1 MSLID
6 EDQVEIQCINWFK
19 DLGYKYK
26 SGYVNFVNLEIIL
39 YKIDWLYLHS
49 SGHKR
54 INYQW
59 IDNNNGVIDDLEL
72 SAIRLSENSFANLQ
86 DSVFITGENQ
96 SNLFFGKATSPPEL
110 DDGDYSLV
118 LTFTDQ
124 ALNIDTLILTNFT
137 IDRTGPEYD
146 NPLFISAITSVYRNT
161 YLEQN
166 FPASSYYWNR
176 NSTEIGV
183 TVDLPTDSSLL
194 GGSIQLKGKVGN
206 GSYQDLGPIESIPLK
221 GDIKFREK
229 KIESENTALLI
240 IDVQKGEYNKEFI
253 KNNPNEKYLFDRIKN
268 KVIPNGKKLIESC
281 RNKKIE
287 VIYTVV
293 ESLTLDGRDR
303 GLDYKISGI
312 FAAKGSWQAE
322 VVDELKPLKN
332 EIIIPKTSSSLFN
345 STNFEYVLRNLS
357 IQYLLVMGI
366 VTDQCVETAVRDGC
380 DRGFLV
386 TLIEDACATHSQQ
399 RHDESLIGIKGY
411 CRIRKTEEI
420 LEEIA

>member
-1 MSLID
+1 M
-6 EDQVEIQCINWFK
+6 INK
-19 DLGYKYK
+19 K
-26 SGYVNFVNLEIIL
+26 
-39 YKIDWLYLHS
+39 H
-49 SGHKR
+49 
-54 INYQW
+54 
-59 IDNNNGVIDDLEL
+59 
-72 SAIRLSENSFANLQ
+72 
-86 DSVFITGENQ
+86 
-96 SNLFFGKATSPPEL
+96 
-110 DDGDYSLV
+110 
-118 LTFTDQ
+118 
-124 ALNIDTLILTNFT
+124 
-137 IDRTGPEYD
+137 
-146 NPLFISAITSVYRNT
+146 
-161 YLEQN
+161 
-166 FPASSYYWNR
+166 
-176 NSTEIGV
+176 
-183 TVDLPTDSSLL
+183 
-194 GGSIQLKGKVGN
+194 
-206 GSYQDLGPIESIPLK
+206 IESIPLK